1 MTSSP
6 KDIDNKRSFNQQN
19 SIAIGAGG
27 SYNSISNSVPNVAS
41 RRYSTQRL
49 GSPAPFDNSPRAR
62 SFHLGVNNSIK
73 TGISI
78 NQASSSNLKKTDSL
92 YSSSNSSQNN
102 QVLIDAD
109 SPSFAPDFK
118 DQNVLKSTANLYFND
133 GNTILHNE
141 GGDITREIKHKGSF
155 GANSLKRTKSS
166 SDLMDSRRGSTASA
180 LNVPGGFRREFIVN
194 KARERAILNDEE
206 LKKVPF
212 LTKNFMEFLYIYGH
226 FAGESFDED
235 FEFDLD
241 QDHSGD
247 SEAVSWDETTPL
259 VASNQQ
265 GQTIRYEA
273 KGTTSTLKAFLIMLK
288 SFVGTG
294 VLFLPKAFSNGGL
307 TFSSIMLAIFGIYS
321 YYCYYILVVS
331 KNATKVSS
339 FGDIGGK
346 LYGGWMKN
354 LILISLVLTQIG
366 FACAYIIFTTGN
378 LTAFFNNVTNF
389 NIQPDKFFL
398 LQTIVFI
405 PLSFIRNVS
414 KLSLP
419 SFMANFFIMAG
430 LLIVLFF
437 TTKEIIYNG
446 VKPVETFINKSKFS
460 LFIGTAIFA
469 FEGIG
474 LIIPVQDSMRHPEK
488 FPLVL
493 GLVIITITIMMIT
506 IAAIGYLAYGEDI
519 QTVIL
524 LNLPQSNFF
533 VNLIQFFYSLAILL
547 STPLQLFPAIGIIEK
562 RIFQKSNSGKFNN
575 KTKWLKNFFRT
586 LFVGFCMNIA
596 WFGANDL
603 DKFVSFVGCFAC
615 IPLVYMY
622 PPLLHYK
629 SSTHGDFWGKVL
641 DIVLVIIGGAAMSYT
656 SYQIIHG

>member
-1 MTSSP
+1 MSSAP
-6 KDIDNKRSFNQQN
+6 KNIERSRKRPIHQSQSGQN
-19 SIAIGAGG
+19 LSVGAGVGGNGVVG
-27 SYNSISNSVPNVAS
+27 SYGSISHSIPAS
-41 RRYSTQRL
+41 RRLSTVRL
-49 GSPAPFDNSPRAR
+49 GSPVQTDESPRAK
-62 SFHLGVNNSIK
+62 SFFLPNGATNI
-73 TGISI
+73 T
-78 NQASSSNLKKTDSL
+78 SNLKPDSV
-92 YSSSNSSQNN
+92 YSSSQTSSNHN
-102 QVLIDAD
+102 ILIDAD
-109 SPSFAPDFK
+109 SPSFATDSK
-118 DQNVLKSTANLYFND
+118 DQHTIHNTTTLYFND
-133 GNTILHNE
+133 NLNTE
-141 GGDITREIKHKGSF
+141 GGDITRELKPKNG
-155 GANSLKRTKSS
+155 NSGKPLKRTKSS
-166 SDLMDSRRGSTASA
+166 NDLFDNRRGSTASA

-226 FAGESFDED
+226 FAGEEFDDD
-235 FEFDLD
+235 FEYIDG
-241 QDHSGD
+241 SGE
-247 SEAVSWDETTPL
+247 SEAALSWNEETAPL
-259 VASNQQ
+259 IPTHSNTKQ
-265 GQTIRYEA
+265 IRYEA
-273 KGTTSTLKAFLIMLK
+273 RGTTSTLKAFLLMLK
-288 SFVGTG
+288 SFIGTG

-307 TFSSIMLAIFGIYS
+307 MFSISMLAIFGIYS
-321 YYCYYILVVS
+321 YYCYYILVTS
-331 KNATKVSS
+331 KTATKVSS

-346 LYGGWMKN
+346 LYGQWMKV
-354 LILISLVLTQIG
+354 LILSSLVLTQIG

-378 LTAFFNNVTNF
+378 LTAFFNNVTNW
-389 NIQPDKFFL
+389 NLQPDKFFL
-398 LQTIVFI
+398 LQTMIFI

-419 SFMANFFIMAG
+419 SLMANFFIFAG
-430 LLIVLFF
+430 LFIVLFF
-437 TTKEIIYNG
+437 TIKEIATNG
-446 VKPVETFINKSKFS
+446 TKPIESVINESEFS

-493 GLVIITITIMMIT
+493 GLVIITITILMIS
-506 IAAIGYLAYGEDI
+506 IATIGYLAYGENI

-524 LNLPQSNFF
+524 LNLPQTNFF

-562 RIFQKSNSGKFNN
+562 RLFRKSKSGKYNN
-575 KTKWLKNFFRT
+575 KVKWLKNLFRT
-586 LFVGFCMNIA
+586 MFVLFCMNVA

-622 PPLLHYK
+622 PPLLHMK
-629 SSTHGDFWGKVL
+629 SCTHGDRWGQIL
-641 DIVLVIIGGAAMSYT
+641 DIVLVIIGAISMVYT

>member
-1 MTSSP
+1 MSSTP
-6 KDIDNKRSFNQQN
+6 RNIDRSRKRANQN
-19 SIAIGAGG
+19 LSVTNGG
-27 SYNSISNSVPNVAS
+27 SSYGSTSQSFPAS
-41 RRYSTQRL
+41 RRLSTVRL
-49 GSPAPFDNSPRAR
+49 GSPVLPDDSPRAR
-62 SFHLGVNNSIK
+62 SILLGSYTPGATVAGSSHL
-73 TGISI
+73 
-78 NQASSSNLKKTDSL
+78 KTDSVD
-92 YSSSNSSQNN
+92 YPSSQNSQEN
-102 QVLIDAD
+102 HNNIMIDVD
-109 SPSFAPDFK
+109 SPSFATDQK
-118 DQNVLKSTANLYFND
+118 DQILINNTANLYLND
-133 GNTILHNE
+133 SLKTE
-141 GGDITREIKHKGSF
+141 GGDITRELKPKINKSQP
-155 GANSLKRTKSS
+155 LKRTKSS
-166 SDLMDSRRGSTASA
+166 DVLFDQRRGSTASA

-206 LKKVPF
+206 LKEVPF

-235 FEFDLD
+235 FDFDA
-241 QDHSGD
+241 SGD
-247 SEAVSWDETTPL
+247 SEVVSFNESSPLIPTSHATT
-259 VASNQQ
+259 QRK
-265 GQTIRYEA
+265 IRYEA
-273 KGTTSTLKAFLIMLK
+273 RGTTSTLKAFLIMLK
-288 SFVGTG
+288 SFIGTG

-307 TFSSIMLAIFGIYS
+307 FFSVGMLAIFGIYS
-321 YYCYYILVVS
+321 YYCYYILIAS
-331 KNATKVSS
+331 KNATNVAS

-346 LYGGWMKN
+346 LYGPYMKF
-354 LILISLVLTQIG
+354 LILMSLVLTQIG

-378 LTAFFNNVTNF
+378 LTAFFNNVTDWG
-389 NIQPDKFFL
+389 IQPDKFFL
-398 LQTIVFI
+398 LQTLIFI

-419 SFMANFFIMAG
+419 SLMANFFIFAG
-430 LLIVLFF
+430 LFIVLFF
-437 TTKEIIYNG
+437 TIKEIGANG
-446 VKPVETFINKSKFS
+446 TKPINLILNESEFS

-493 GLVIITITIMMIT
+493 GMVIITITILMIS
-506 IAAIGYLAYGEDI
+506 IATIGYLAYGEDI

-524 LNLPQSNFF
+524 LNLPQTNFF

-562 RIFQKSNSGKFNN
+562 RIFKRSKSGKFN
-575 KTKWLKNFFRT
+575 TKVKWFKNFFRT
-586 LFVGFCMNIA
+586 IFVLLCMNIA

-622 PPLLHYK
+622 PPLLHLK
-629 SSTHGDFWGKVL
+629 SCVQGDRWGQIL
-641 DIVLVIIGGAAMSYT
+641 DIVLVIIGGFSMAYT